1 MTSGSKMAS
10 QVAGAGK
17 SAAKAL
23 EGYPGIFHHLA
34 GEHAEV
40 STLMKRVAGT
50 MEAQEREKLFPE
62 IRRNLLA
69 HARGEE
75 EEFYPVLRE
84 HPEVAELVSQCLDE
98 HKEIE
103 QYLDRLDVNDKST
116 REWGDAFEQMM
127 SAVENH
133 VEREE
138 NALFPKAKDLLESQ
152 QAKDMEGR
160 FEQVEERE
168 KARL

>member
-1 MTSGSKMAS
+1 MASGSKFTSKA
-10 QVAGAGK
+10 AGAGK
-17 SAAKAL
+17 GAMKAL

-40 STLMKRVAGT
+40 SMMMKRVAGT
-50 MEAQEREKLFPE
+50 TETSERDKLFPE

-75 EEFYPVLRE
+75 EEFYPPLQE
-84 HPEVAELVSQCLDE
+84 FAELDGLVSQCLDE
-98 HKEIE
+98 HQEVE
-103 QYLDRLDVNDKST
+103 AYLDRLDVKDKSGKD
-116 REWGDAFEQMM
+116 WGDLFEQMM
-127 SAVENH
+127 KAVEEH

-138 NALFPKAKDLLESQ
+138 NMLFPKANDLLESQ
-152 QAKDMEGR
+152 PAKDMEER
-160 FEQVEERE
+160 YERVEERE